1 MAELM
6 IDGKDVAGDLLAFT
20 QEIVR
25 IQSFSGQEGEVAKAI
40 AAKMEALGYD
50 EVTIDRY
57 GNVLGRM
64 GSGKKSILLESHM
77 DVVKVHDTD
86 QWQVPPFSAEI
97 LDGYLWGRGS
107 ADMKAGLAASV
118 YAPVIA
124 KSQGALDGKTV
135 YVTCCIFEEDCDG
148 EGLKHLL
155 EETGILP
162 DFAVICEPSG
172 NQISSGHNGKAQIII
187 KTHGVSAHGS
197 APEKGVNA
205 VYEMAEIIQRVEQ
218 TNLNLKPINGR
229 KGTLVLSQIS
239 STSVSLNA
247 VPSECEI
254 YLDRRMV
261 MGEDENTLKAE
272 MAAIIGDKDAEWE
285 VDTVHRTSWTGEAIT
300 YHPLHMGWEI
310 EREHPLTQALL
321 KAYEDV
327 YGAPPEKLIYWD
339 FSTDAVALIS
349 RGVPCIGFGPGESKL
364 AHMRDERCAMEQIIE
379 ACAVYA
385 GVIEHI

>member
-6 IDGKDVAGDLLAFT
+6 VNGKDMSNDLLAFT
-20 QEIVR
+20 QKIVR
-25 IQSFSGQEGEVAKAI
+25 IQSFSGQEGEVAEAI
-40 AAKMEALGYD
+40 AAKMEALDYD
-50 EVTIDRY
+50 EVIIDCY

-77 DVVKVHDTD
+77 DVVQVHDAD
-86 QWQVPPFSAEI
+86 QWQVPPFSGEI
-97 LDGYLWGRGS
+97 IDGFLWGRGS
-107 ADMKAGLAASV
+107 TDMKSGLAASV
-118 YAPVIA
+118 FAPVVA
-124 KSQGALDGKTV
+124 KSQGSLEGKTV

-148 EGLKHLL
+148 EGLKHLM
-155 EETGILP
+155 EQTGIRP

-172 NQISSGHNGKAQIII
+172 NQISTGHNGKAQVII

-229 KGTLVLSQIS
+229 KGTLVLSRIS
-239 STSVSLNA
+239 STGVSLNA

-261 MGEDENTLKAE
+261 IGEDEDSLKAE
-272 MAAIIGDKDAEWE
+272 MAAIIDDKDAEWKI
-285 VDTVHRTSWTGEAIT
+285 DTVHRTSWTGEAIT
-300 YHPLHMGWEI
+300 YHPLHIGWEI
-310 EREHPLTQALL
+310 ERGHPLAQALFQ
-321 KAYEDV
+321 AYGDV
-327 YGAPPEKLIYWD
+327 FGQAPEKTVYWD

-349 RGVPCIGFGPGESKL
+349 RNVPCIGFGPGESKL
-364 AHMRDERCAMEQIIE
+364 AHMRDERCAVDQIVK
-379 ACAVYA
+379 ACAVYT
-385 GVIEHI
+385 GVIAHI